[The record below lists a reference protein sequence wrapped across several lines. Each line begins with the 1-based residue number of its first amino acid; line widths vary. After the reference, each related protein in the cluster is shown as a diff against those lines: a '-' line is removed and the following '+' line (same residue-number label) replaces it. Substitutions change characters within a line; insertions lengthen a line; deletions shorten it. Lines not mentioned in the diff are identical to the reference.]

1 MKKEK
6 NKFIDLESD
15 FEEFSRFLVLD
26 IETFKKYKCKLNWVE
41 ISRRGDLTFEFI
53 KEFQYLISKEIF
65 FSNYPNLNLDILDLF
80 KKELFYDGK
89 EKHLKMYCKESWKYI
104 SSNINLT
111 FEFVEKYQDYLN
123 WNVLSKSFRMD
134 EKFMDTFKDKI
145 NWSFVSQ
152 FQILDEKLIE
162 KYSNLLNWDKISKYQ
177 KLSSKFINKYKLK
190 LNFNNLIKYQKLDE
204 KIIRKY
210 LIAFTFDNLTIYQK
224 LSMEFIEEYL
234 DNLNFQY
241 LIMYQNLSMEFIEK
255 HIDKWNFHTLSKYQK
270 LSSEFI
276 DKYIERFNWFNL
288 MTKQELNEELVLKHI
303 KSVDGRFIV
312 GFQNFSINFYEEVAK
327 KYNIRDSYKCYTLYP
342 LETLKFLIKTKKIKW
357 LFGEITKKI
366 PPNEV
371 VEYLEY
377 LPFNLI
383 CSSQDLP
390 EKVLLKYNT
399 KNNFFNFIIRNR
411 ISPSF
416 GKKYNIVS
424 PILFSYTDKEAL
436 SIRRYRSSPNFVELN
451 RERYFT
457 KEGALKFI
465 KENYRDKYQ
474 KYKNLILKAF
484 KIEVK

>member
-6 NKFIDLESD
+6 NKFIDLETD
-15 FEEFSRFLVLD
+15 FKEMSHFLVLD
-26 IETFKKYKCKLNWVE
+26 IDTAQKYCNKLDWDI
-41 ISRRGDLTFEFI
+41 ISKRGDLTLDFI
-53 KEFQYLISKEIF
+53 KRFKNFIRIKSL
-65 FSNYPNLNLDILDLF
+65 FSMYPNINSEFMDLY
-80 KKELFYDGK
+80 KDRLFYE
-89 EKHLKMYCKESWKYI
+89 EKIKKYCVSDKWTFLSE
-104 SSNINLT
+104 NRNLT
-111 FEFVEKYQDYLN
+111 FEFVEEYQDYIN
-123 WNVLSKSFRMD
+123 WNVLSKSYVMD
-134 EKFMDTFKDKI
+134 ERFMDTFKDKI
-145 NWSFVSQ
+145 NWSTVSQ

-162 KYSNLLNWDKISKYQ
+162 KYSNLLNWDKISEYQ
-177 KLSSKFINKYKLK
+177 KLSMKFINKYKLK
-190 LNFNNLIKYQKLDE
+190 LNLNNLIKYQELDE
-204 KIIRKY
+204 KFIRKY
-210 LIAFTFDNLTIYQK
+210 LIAFTFDNLTMYQK
-224 LSMEFIEEYL
+224 LSMGFIEEYL
-234 DNLNFQY
+234 EYFNFQY
-241 LIMYQNLSMEFIEK
+241 LVKHQNLSMEFIEK
-255 HIDKWNFHTLSKYQK
+255 HIDKWNFQPLSKYQK

-276 DKYIERFNWFNL
+276 DKYIKKFNWFNL

-484 KIEVK
+484 KSR